1 MDPDRVDALAAA
13 YREGDDPALRPL
25 VEVLARPLLA
35 RAYGIVHDWDLAA
48 DLVQETW
55 LRVVGAIAGYDPGRP
70 FRPWIGT
77 ILRRLCWQHL
87 ARAAR
92 EPGGGS
98 LAAAE
103 EAAAGRPGDDPERA
117 AGDAD
122 LRRRLL
128 RHLAALPRTQRL
140 AIVLVDL
147 EQRDRREV
155 SAQLDL
161 TPASL
166 RVILCRARRT
176 LAVRL
181 LAEETP

>member
-1 MDPDRVDALAAA
+1 MDPVRVDALAAA
-13 YREGDDPALRPL
+13 YRDGDDLALQPL
-25 VEVLARPLLA
+25 VEALARPLLA
-35 RAYGIVHDWDLAA
+35 RAYRIVHDWDLAA

-55 LRVVGAIAGYDPGRP
+55 LRVVRSIAGYEPARP
-70 FRPWIGT
+70 FLPWIGT

-92 EPGGGS
+92 EPGSRS
-98 LAAAE
+98 LTAAD
-103 EAAAGRPGDDPERA
+103 EAATARPGDDPERA
-117 AGDAD
+117 TGDAD
-122 LRRRLL
+122 LRRRLF
-128 RHLAALPRTQRL
+128 RHLAALPATQRM
-140 AIVLVDL
+140 AVVLVDL

-155 SAQLDL
+155 AGQLDL

-181 LAEETP
+181 LAEEMP